1 MKSNALATA
10 SLCGLALLTGCAT
23 TPPSRPVTY
32 QDVHSAGNVAGVGIE
47 SQDIVGVTDR
57 MVRDILANPALTQR
71 ATAPRVV
78 MDAEYF
84 RNESAQPM
92 NKSLMTD
99 RLKINLQ
106 RAAQGRMVFV
116 SRESAGMVAK
126 ERELK
131 RDGMTDSGTTGLTRA
146 QAGVDYR
153 LTGRINSLDT
163 RSKSTGS
170 VERYT
175 QISFE
180 LIDLESGISVWADIY
195 EFKKGGLDDAVYR

>member
-1 MKSNALATA
+1 MKAKLLVSVM
-10 SLCGLALLTGCAT
+10 LCESVLLIGCA
-23 TPPSRPVTY
+23 TPPSRAVTY
-32 QDVHSAGNVAGVGIE
+32 QDVKSAGVVAGVGIE

-57 MVRDILANPALTQR
+57 MIRDILANPTLTQR

-78 MDAEYF
+78 MDGEYF
-84 RNESAQPM
+84 RNESAQPI

-99 RLKINLQ
+99 RLRINLQ

-116 SRESAGMVAK
+116 SRESAGMVSK

-163 RSKSTGS
+163 RSKASGA

-180 LIDLESGISVWADIY
+180 LIDMESSISVWSDIY
-195 EFKKGGLDDAVYR
+195 EFKKGGLDDAIYR

>member
-1 MKSNALATA
+1 MKSKLLL
-10 SLCGLALLTGCAT
+10 SVILCESVLLIGCAA
-23 TPPSRPVTY
+23 PASRPVTY
-32 QDVHSAGNVAGVGIE
+32 EDVNSAGTVAGVGIE

-57 MVRDILANPALTQR
+57 MVRDILANPTLTQR
-71 ATAPRVV
+71 ATPPRVV

-84 RNESAQPM
+84 KNESAQPI

-99 RLKINLQ
+99 RLRINLQ
-106 RAAQGRMVFV
+106 RAAQGRLMFV

-126 ERELK
+126 ERDLK
-131 RDGMTDSGTTGLTRA
+131 RDGLTDSGTTGLTHA

-163 RSKSTGS
+163 RSKSSGQ

-180 LIDLESGISVWADIY
+180 LIDMESSVSVWSDIY
-195 EFKKGGLDDAVYR
+195 EFKKGGLDDAIYR

>member
-1 MKSNALATA
+1 MKAKVLVIAT
-10 SLCGLALLTGCAT
+10 LCELALLSGCASV
-23 TPPSRPVTY
+23 PASRAVTY
-32 QDVHSAGNVAGVGIE
+32 QDVNSAGTVAGVGIE

-57 MVRDILANPALTQR
+57 MVRDILSNAALTQR

-84 RNESAQPM
+84 RNESAQPI

-106 RAAQGRMVFV
+106 RAAQGRLLFV

-153 LTGRINSLDT
+153 LTGRINSLDA
-163 RSKSTGS
+163 RSKSSGT

-180 LIDLESGISVWADIY
+180 LIDMESGISVWADIY